1 MGANAQG
8 AFADRRHGPE
18 TDTGGNVQMK
28 GTTPA
33 AALKAA
39 ALTFIVSLF
48 FAAGSASAAIT
59 PTSSAEALTDAID
72 DGLGGAVVN
81 SVLLEEPPNG
91 NPAAVSD
98 KELALMPL
106 KGGTYAMLS
115 SGNTTEADDAD
126 NSEALSSNNGG
137 FGGPHGGD
145 VYDLVT
151 LRVDLDVPQ
160 DTNCLTI
167 DYRFLTEEFDEFVGS
182 DFNDA
187 FLAELDSSSFVVQ
200 SDGSVL
206 APNNFAVGPDGNVT
220 TVNTSGTS
228 ADNALGTTYDGATPV
243 LRATTPISSGGH
255 SVFLSIYDASD
266 AIYDSTV
273 FVDNMRLRSV
283 DPGNCVVGAANNP
296 IENRLCQ
303 GEEPTVFAVNGFA
316 KGTKNDDVILGTSE
330 SEVIRGRGGDDII
343 CGAGGNDQIRGN
355 QGSDSIVGNAGSD
368 DIRGNLADDT
378 IRGNRG
384 NDTIRGQSGEDT
396 AFGGKGR
403 DSVNGGRGDDSLMGN
418 SASDVLRGRAG
429 DDLLKGGKNSD
440 RLRGGT
446 GTDKCRTGRGNN
458 ESVKGCER

>member
-1 MGANAQG
+1 
-8 AFADRRHGPE
+8 
-18 TDTGGNVQMK
+18 MK
-28 GTTPA
+28 GTKSA

-39 ALTFIVSLF
+39 VLMFIAALF
-48 FAAGSASAAIT
+48 FGTSSASAAIT

-72 DGLGGAVVN
+72 DGLGDAVVN
-81 SVLLEEPPNG
+81 SAFIQQPPNG

-115 SGNTTEADDAD
+115 SGNTVEADDPD
-126 NSEALSSNNGG
+126 NSESLSTNNGG

-145 VYDLVT
+145 VFDLVQ
-151 LRVDLDVPQ
+151 LRVDLDVPG

-182 DFNDA
+182 DFNDS
-187 FLAELDSSSFVVQ
+187 FLAELDESSFLVQ
-200 SDGSVL
+200 GDGSVL

-220 TVNTSGTS
+220 TVNTAGTS

-243 LRATTPISSGGH
+243 LRATTPVSAGAH

-273 FVDNMRLRSV
+273 FIDNMRLRSV
-283 DPGNCVVGAANNP
+283 SPGNCVKGAANNP
-296 IENRLCQ
+296 IEDRLCQ
-303 GEEPTVFAVNGFA
+303 GEEPTVYAVNGFA

-355 QGSDSIVGNAGSD
+355 QGSDSILGNGGAD
-368 DIRGNLADDT
+368 DIRGNLGNDT

-384 NDTIRGQSGEDT
+384 NDTISGQSGKDR

-403 DSVNGGRGDDSLMGN
+403 DTVNGGRDNDKLMGN
-418 SASDVLRGRAG
+418 SASDVLRGRSG
-429 DDLLKGGKNSD
+429 NDLLKGGKNSD

-446 GTDKCRTGRGNN
+446 GTDKCRAGRGNN